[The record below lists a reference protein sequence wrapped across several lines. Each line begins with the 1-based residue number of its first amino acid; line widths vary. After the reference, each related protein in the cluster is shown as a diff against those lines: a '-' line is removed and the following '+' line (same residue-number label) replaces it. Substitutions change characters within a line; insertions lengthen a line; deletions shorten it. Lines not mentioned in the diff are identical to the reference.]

1 MGNLTIVLD
10 EEVERR
16 LRIRAAQLYGTRKG
30 ALSASIQKAI
40 EDWLRAPRAPSQHE
54 DRVYRALSEHK
65 VVVEARNLEELG
77 VKLRKAGLDPRDV
90 EIRSSEPTKRVIH
103 LGMRARIS

>member
-16 LRIRAAQLYGTRKG
+16 LRMRAAQLYGTRKG

-40 EDWLRAPRAPSQHE
+40 EDWLKTPQLHQEA
-54 DRVYRALSEHK
+54 
-65 VVVEARNLEELG
+65 EARLFRAYKNRRVIAEAKSLRELAAR
-77 VKLRKAGLDPRDV
+77 LRQGGIDPRSV
-90 EIRSSEPTKRVIH
+90 EIRSSEQVNETAH
-103 LGMRARIS
+103 LGMRAKTP